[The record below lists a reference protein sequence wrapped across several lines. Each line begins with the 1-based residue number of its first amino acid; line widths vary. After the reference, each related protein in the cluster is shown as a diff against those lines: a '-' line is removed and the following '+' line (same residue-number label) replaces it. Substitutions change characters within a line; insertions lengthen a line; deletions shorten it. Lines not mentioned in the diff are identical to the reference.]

1 MLMVTTDCGKNG
13 ATRAPQAS
21 SFRRRTESRGRR
33 RPQVAGFFV
42 NLLASRCPRRSSMR
56 TFVFPEGAP
65 AATQSAFAQIL
76 AVHAALLPTGKI
88 LYSAAIS
95 TIPACTTWVSSIT
108 PASSTVKRS
117 QLRRRCR
124 LQQFAI
130 SFCCGHTLLADGR
143 LLVAGGTESWAGAPP
158 GAPGH
163 GSHGVFRGT
172 AEAYVFD
179 PAGAQWV
186 PVPRM
191 VPERFKTTGGGR
203 WYPTLVTLGN
213 GDAVAVAGPASN
225 SDTRHDNNTIETYTP
240 APAPGYWIDRGIVP
254 APLSTYPRVHLIKD
268 ATLFFTTPLAGV
280 SVRWNTASFAW
291 SAVCPGPGTEYDS
304 FGVTSVLLPLL
315 PEFGYRTRLLMCG
328 ASVAKM
334 IDLDDA
340 SPSWQPTPPRTLLVN
355 GVPPVRTNVN
365 AVLLPTSEVV
375 VCGGFRD
382 TAQDPTAAVL
392 QIEIYHPLSNSW
404 TTLPA
409 DANATVPRNYHSVA
423 LLIPDGRVWIA
434 GSNVAANWSF
444 HNRGLSALIARDGP
458 AGHRRQ
464 S

>member
-1 MLMVTTDCGKNG
+1 
-13 ATRAPQAS
+13 
-21 SFRRRTESRGRR
+21 
-33 RPQVAGFFV
+33 
-42 NLLASRCPRRSSMR
+42 MR
-56 TFVFPEGAP
+56 TFVLPEGAP

-88 LYSAAIS
+88 LYFSGDQHDPGLHHLGLFDHA
-95 TIPACTTWVSSIT
+95 
-108 PASSTVKRS
+108 
-117 QLRRRCR
+117 R
-124 LQQFAI
+124 LFDCQTFAI
-130 SFCCGHTLLADGR
+130 TTPVPSPAIRDLFCCGHTFLADGR

-158 GAPGH
+158 GAGGH
-163 GSHGVFRGT
+163 GSHGIFRGT
-172 AEAYVFD
+172 AEAYVFE

-225 SDTRHDNNTIETYTP
+225 SDSRHDNNTIETYTP

-254 APLSTYPRVHLIKD
+254 GPLSTYPRVHLIKD
-268 ATLFFTTPLAGV
+268 GTLFFTTPLAGV
-280 SVRWNTASFAW
+280 SARWNTTSFAW
-291 SAVCPGPGTEYDS
+291 SVVCPGPGAEYDS

-328 ASVAKM
+328 SSVAKM

-355 GVPPVRTNVN
+355 GVSPVRTNVN

-382 TAQDPTAAVL
+382 TSSRP
-392 QIEIYHPLSNSW
+392 
-404 TTLPA
+404 
-409 DANATVPRNYHSVA
+409 
-423 LLIPDGRVWIA
+423 GC
-434 GSNVAANWSF
+434 
-444 HNRGLSALIARDGP
+444 RGASD
-458 AGHRRQ
+458 
-464 S
+464 